1 LSSSLARVAAVHR
14 GGLELITETG
24 PRAGFVT
31 GRLRHGA
38 ASADLPEVGDWVT
51 CDPESGAVH
60 AVRERTSALVRAAKD
75 GRAAQILAANVD
87 VVVVVASL
95 TRELNLGRIERM
107 LTLAADAPADAVVV
121 LSKADLVADPA
132 AQVAEVRAALGG
144 AVPVLPVSSV
154 DGSGLDAVAALLGP
168 GVTGV
173 LLGASGVGKTSL
185 LNALTGGE
193 RDRPDSRGRRP
204 RAPHDDVARAR
215 PARRRRRRHRH
226 AGAQAAAHLGAGERA
241 GERVLGRRGAR
252 AHVPLRG
259 LPARRR
265 ARLRGGRGGGAGPRA
280 QLPQAAAR
288 GAARHAQ
295 RARSC
300 HRPCTTRSAVPWR
313 SVRSGRG
320 RSRAAPRTARRR
332 GS

>member
-14 GGLELITETG
+14 GGLELITDAG

-38 ASADLPEVGDWVT
+38 ASADLPAVGDWVT
-51 CDPESGAVH
+51 CDLESGAVH

-87 VVVVVASL
+87 LVVVVASL
-95 TRELNLGRIERM
+95 NRELNLGRVERM

-132 AQVAEVRAALGG
+132 AQVTEVRAALGG
-144 AVPVLPVSSV
+144 ATPVLPVSTV
-154 DGSGLDAVAALLGP
+154 DGSGLDAVAALLGR

-193 RDRPDSRGRRP
+193 RATGPIRHADDRGRHTTTWRELVPLAGGGVVIDTPGLKLP
-204 RAPHDDVARAR
+204 RIWEQASGLASVFSDVEALARACR
-215 PARRRRRRHRH
+215 FADCGHSGEPGCAVADAVGDGRLAPERLAAHEQLGREQAWAESRRDESVRRRRKDATKRIHREQRRIQK
-226 AGAQAAAHLGAGERA
+226 AK
-241 GERVLGRRGAR
+241 GR
-252 AHVPLRG
+252 
-259 LPARRR
+259 
-265 ARLRGGRGGGAGPRA
+265 
-280 QLPQAAAR
+280 
-288 GAARHAQ
+288 
-295 RARSC
+295 
-300 HRPCTTRSAVPWR
+300 
-313 SVRSGRG
+313 
-320 RSRAAPRTARRR
+320 
-332 GS
+332 

>member
-1 LSSSLARVAAVHR
+1 MSSSLARVAAVHR

-38 ASADLPEVGDWVT
+38 VSADLPAVGDWVT
-51 CDPESGAVH
+51 YDLESGAVH

-193 RDRPDSRGRRP
+193 RATGPIREADDRGRHTTTWRELVPLAGGGVVIDTPGLKLP
-204 RAPHDDVARAR
+204 RIWEQAAGLAAVFADVEAIAATCRFADCKHAGEPGCAVAEALADGR
-215 PARRRRRRHRH
+215 LTHERVTALDQLRREQAWADTRRDHRLQRERKEARRRQQRELRRTLK
-226 AGAQAAAHLGAGERA
+226 AK
-241 GERVLGRRGAR
+241 GR
-252 AHVPLRG
+252 
-259 LPARRR
+259 
-265 ARLRGGRGGGAGPRA
+265 
-280 QLPQAAAR
+280 
-288 GAARHAQ
+288 
-295 RARSC
+295 
-300 HRPCTTRSAVPWR
+300 
-313 SVRSGRG
+313 
-320 RSRAAPRTARRR
+320 
-332 GS
+332 